1 MKDVLTIISAL
12 LMTVINFISVGF
24 WYDNIKYS
32 ISESSLEKKYY
43 IAHDLKIDYW
53 GYDISENNYG
63 VVITDNSGGLVLYKG
78 MSIEGKGVISKLLGY
93 YVRENRF
100 VVLVELEN
108 NIKIIAEFQFG
119 KIYKI
124 SPKPMNENDDIYN
137 SFDNKELLRWLNY
150 KNTYHI
156 PLMLF
161 TFILGVSVIINTVL
175 IYRIIRTLKT
185 NRFPS
190 QT

>member
-1 MKDVLTIISAL
+1 
-12 LMTVINFISVGF
+12 MTVINFISVGF

-53 GYDISENNYG
+53 GYDISANNYG

-108 NIKIIAEFQFG
+108 NIKIIVEFRYG

-124 SPKPMNENDDIYN
+124 SPKPMIENDDIYN
-137 SFDNKELLRWLNY
+137 SFDNKELVRWLNY

-156 PLMLF
+156 PLTLF
-161 TFILGVSVIINTVL
+161 SFILGVSVIINMVL
-175 IYRIIRTLKT
+175 IYRIIRILKT

>member
-1 MKDVLTIISAL
+1 
-12 LMTVINFISVGF
+12 MTLINFVSVGF

-53 GYDISENNYG
+53 GYDISANNYG

-93 YVRENRF
+93 YVRGNRF

-108 NIKIIAEFQFG
+108 DIKIIAEFRYG

-124 SPKPMNENDDIYN
+124 SPKL
-137 SFDNKELLRWLNY
+137 EL
-150 KNTYHI
+150 
-156 PLMLF
+156 
-161 TFILGVSVIINTVL
+161 
-175 IYRIIRTLKT
+175 
-185 NRFPS
+185 
-190 QT
+190 QQ